1 MLSHPLAV
9 ARSTRSIALLLA
21 ALLLASLVGVATPGD
36 AAAANRSTMDVV
48 ATYEA
53 RAKLFWSARRIEVW
67 SRARVRNTSG
77 HGIERLELNLVPARI
92 GNMRKLK
99 VSVDGDRVD
108 ARVAGQTVKVPL
120 GRTVGDGDS
129 VVLVTS
135 YTATF
140 RPGTSGHDF
149 LFSSQNR
156 VMSAMRWIP
165 WVSRQVKYQVQG
177 HGDPFV
183 TPVSP
188 LVEVTLDSD
197 VPVRFATSGQQTS
210 KVGNKRT
217 FVARNVRD
225 FNFTAA
231 RDYKVLSGWSND
243 RKVRIKVFTRTISA
257 STTMT
262 WTKRALA
269 RFSKKV
275 GPYPYPTL
283 VISES
288 SGAYAM
294 ESPALVWI
302 PARYQTARLPFIL
315 AHEIAHQWFFG
326 VVGNDQ
332 TEDPFL
338 DEAMAEFL
346 TRDWFG
352 FRGSRC
358 ATKRLDLS
366 MYEYTP
372 GCYYEQIY
380 VQGSKFLDTIRD
392 DMGGGPFWSVV
403 RAFWRDHKFGIAT
416 SKELLDAFLE
426 RAGNELLPR
435 YRKRFPSLYSGCPCH
450 GAG

>member
-1 MLSHPLAV
+1 MLLSPV
-9 ARSTRSIALLLA
+9 VGVRSPRAIALLLV
-21 ALLLASLVGVATPGD
+21 ALLLASIVGVAIPD
-36 AAAANRSTMDVV
+36 RAAAADRSTIDVV

-53 RAKLFWSARRIEVW
+53 RAKLFWSARTIEVW
-67 SRARVRNTSG
+67 SRAQVRNTSG
-77 HGIERLELNLVPARI
+77 HGIERLDMNLVPARI

-99 VSVDGDRVD
+99 VKVDGSAADVK
-108 ARVAGQTVKVPL
+108 VSGQTLRVPL
-120 GRTVGDGDS
+120 GRTVADGDT
-129 VVLVTS
+129 VTIVTS

-140 RPGTSGHDF
+140 RPGTTGHDF

-156 VMSAMRWIP
+156 IMSSMRWIP
-165 WVSRQVKYQVQG
+165 WVARKVKYQIQG
-177 HGDPFV
+177 HGDPFY

-197 VPVRFATSGQQTS
+197 VPVKFATSGKQTS

-217 FVARNVRD
+217 FIARNVRD

-231 RDYKVLSGWSND
+231 RDYKVTSGWSND
-243 RKVRIKVFTRTISA
+243 GKVRITVYTRTISA
-257 STTMT
+257 STIMT
-262 WTKRALA
+262 WAKRALA
-269 RFSKKV
+269 RYSKKV
-275 GPYPYPTL
+275 GQYPYPTL

-294 ESPALVWI
+294 ESPALVWL
-302 PARYQTARLPFIL
+302 PARYQTSKIPFVL
-315 AHEIAHQWFFG
+315 AHEIAHQWFYG

-352 FRGSRC
+352 FRASRC

-380 VQGSKFLDTIRD
+380 VQGSRFVDSIRD
-392 DMGGGPFWSVV
+392 DMGSAAFWSVV
-403 RAFWRDHKFGIAT
+403 RTFWQDHKYQIT
-416 SKELLDAFLE
+416 TTKELLDSFLE
-426 RAGNELLPR
+426 RAGDKLLPR
-435 YRKRFPSLYSGCPCH
+435 YRKRFPSLYGSGCPCH
-450 GAG
+450 G